1 MISWM
6 LTCPTER
13 KDKNERLGCKP
24 TGKYCYLLGYCCC
37 NIVNNYMERIVVKN
51 TNGQMEILDFDF
63 ITEPIDPID
72 IFKSLVP
79 HEDRPNGTLS
89 KIAKMTPRKFAQ
101 SVLDVFEE
109 LGGMM
114 WLYAQAQADPRGFIE
129 LLKKILPRQIEMDNL
144 EGITVILTDQYGN
157 TIEIEG
163 GGQPVNAAGGSLSSG
178 PGQLRTATSGN
189 PPELDVAIKETF
201 D

>member
-1 MISWM
+1 
-6 LTCPTER
+6 
-13 KDKNERLGCKP
+13 
-24 TGKYCYLLGYCCC
+24 
-37 NIVNNYMERIVVKN
+37 
-51 TNGQMEILDFDF
+51 MEILDFDF
-63 ITEPIDPID
+63 ITEPIDPIG
-72 IFKSLVP
+72 ISKSLVP
-79 HEDRPNGTLS
+79 HEGTLS

-109 LGGMM
+109 LGGLV
-114 WLYAQAQADPRGFIE
+114 WLKTQAIADPRGFIE

-157 TIEIEG
+157 TIEIDTLG
-163 GGQPVNAAGGSLSSG
+163 GGQPVTAAGGSLSSG

-189 PPELDVAIKETF
+189 PPEELDVTVKETF